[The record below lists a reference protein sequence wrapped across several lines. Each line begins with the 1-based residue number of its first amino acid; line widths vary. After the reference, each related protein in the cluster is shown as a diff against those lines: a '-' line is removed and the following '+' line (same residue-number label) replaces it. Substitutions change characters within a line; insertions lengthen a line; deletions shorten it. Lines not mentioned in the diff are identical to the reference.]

1 MVQHKINKMIR
12 LIKKAEKPVPT
23 FNIGDKV
30 YYVKF
35 SNDGRMGSND
45 RYEGTVVKV
54 NRVTVDVELESGSV
68 YRVDKVEVKSL

>member
-1 MVQHKINKMIR
+1 MIR
-12 LIKKAEKPVPT
+12 LIKKAEKSVPT